1 MSDSSSLTISSSTG
15 QYGVTVAASGLTQL
29 LIEDPDALLIVDQR
43 FELLAELEGRRVLSI
58 AADEQHKTLS
68 EVERLLIALRELGA
82 GRSDRLVAVGGGV
95 VQDVATQTAQLY
107 MRGLPWKYAPTTLLG
122 MVDSCIGGKSSINA
136 GAFKNLVGSFY
147 PPAEIVVDPSFLQTL
162 PDEAIA
168 AGLAEAT
175 KISYCRGPETFASYL
190 GLESRFGDDPE
201 ALILHSLETKRWFI
215 EDDEFDTGS
224 RRLLNFGH
232 SFGHALE
239 AATGFAVE
247 HGIGVALGMISA
259 ERFGTATGLGVA
271 APELVAH
278 AELLAKRGA
287 GLSEAAAGFDR
298 SVFER
303 SFLAD
308 KKHGPDGLHL
318 ILPSASGSVAEV
330 VAERSDEVVAA
341 ATGSVEAVLD
351 IVTS

>member
-1 MSDSSSLTISSSTG
+1 MSDRSSLTISSSNG
-15 QYGVTVAASGLTQL
+15 LYGAVVAAGGFGQL
-29 LIEDPDALLIVDQR
+29 LADDLKAILVVDQM
-43 FELLAELEGRRVLSI
+43 FESMPELEGRRVLGI
-58 AADEQHKTLS
+58 VADEQHKTLS

-82 GRSDRLVAVGGGV
+82 GRSDRIVAVGGGV
-95 VQDVATQTAQLY
+95 IQDVATLTAQLY

-136 GAFKNLVGSFY
+136 GTNKNLVGSFY
-147 PPAEIVVDPSFLQTL
+147 PPGEIVVDPSFLNTL

-168 AGLAEAT
+168 AGLAEAM
-175 KISYCRGPETFASYL
+175 KISYCRGPETFEIYL
-190 GLESRFGDDPE
+190 ALEAQFGDDPG
-201 ALILHSLETKRWFI
+201 ALIFHSLNTKRWFI
-215 EDDEFDTGS
+215 EIDEFDTGE

-259 ERFGTATGLGVA
+259 ERFGTETGLGVA

-278 AELLAKRGA
+278 AELLARRGA

-341 ATGSVEAVLD
+341 ATESVEAVLD
-351 IVTS
+351 IVAA

>member
-1 MSDSSSLTISSSTG
+1 MNLKEDFNFHSNKLGYTAAIMAVL
-15 QYGVTVAASGLTQL
+15 GVVIAIKLGMHLYPGKFAVILWMIFPTMFIPSMLVGETKLTQ
-29 LIEDPDALLIVDQR
+29 A
-43 FELLAELEGRRVLSI
+43 
-58 AADEQHKTLS
+58 
-68 EVERLLIALRELGA
+68 
-82 GRSDRLVAVGGGV
+82 
-95 VQDVATQTAQLY
+95 
-107 MRGLPWKYAPTTLLG
+107 
-122 MVDSCIGGKSSINA
+122 
-136 GAFKNLVGSFY
+136 
-147 PPAEIVVDPSFLQTL
+147 
-162 PDEAIA
+162 
-168 AGLAEAT
+168 
-175 KISYCRGPETFASYL
+175 
-190 GLESRFGDDPE
+190 
-201 ALILHSLETKRWFI
+201 
-215 EDDEFDTGS
+215 
-224 RRLLNFGH
+224 
-232 SFGHALE
+232 
-239 AATGFAVE
+239 GFAVE